1 MTITLIDLTEAGGR
15 LVAGEQA
22 YERQTDRPLV
32 REALTERRP

>member
-22 YERQTDRPLV
+22 YECQTDRSVAFGTTAV
-32 REALTERRP
+32 RLP